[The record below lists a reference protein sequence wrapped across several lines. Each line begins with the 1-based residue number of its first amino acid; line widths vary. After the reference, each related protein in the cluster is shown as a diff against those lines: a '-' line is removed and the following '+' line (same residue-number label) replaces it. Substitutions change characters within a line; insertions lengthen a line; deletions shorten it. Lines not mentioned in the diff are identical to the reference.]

1 VRRSYHIACYD
12 GIVILLALSI
22 LQAQV
27 QLPDAPNKKLVERL
41 CNTCHSVGLAISQ
54 RRTQPAWSKSVDD
67 MTGKGLKA
75 TDEELDAVVAY
86 LTKYFG
92 KLNVNTSTAEEL
104 ANVLDITPKEA
115 AAIVKFRE
123 DNGDFKT
130 IDALT
135 KVPGVDSAKLEA
147 KRDRILLK

>member
-1 VRRSYHIACYD
+1 
-12 GIVILLALSI
+12 VILLALSL

-41 CNTCHSVGLAISQ
+41 CNTCHSIGLAISQ

-86 LTKYFG
+86 LTKFYG
-92 KLNVNTSTAEEL
+92 KLNVNTSTADEL

-115 AAIVKFRE
+115 AAIVKYRE

-135 KVPGVDSAKLEA
+135 KVPGVDSAKLDTR
-147 KRDRILLK
+147 KDRMLLK